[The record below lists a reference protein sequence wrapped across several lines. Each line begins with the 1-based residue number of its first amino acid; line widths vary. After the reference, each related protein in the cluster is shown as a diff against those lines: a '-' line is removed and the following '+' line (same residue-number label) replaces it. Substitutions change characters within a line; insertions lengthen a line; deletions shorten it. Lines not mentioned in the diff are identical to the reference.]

1 MFSSTEVLVLFILC
15 IVFFISNMFAW
26 QELRWADRNNRNE
39 CFRVFNNMQK
49 AIEEAHQEEQAL
61 AQRDREE
68 LAQFK
73 QKDVEAKEL
82 AQRRRV
88 SPAQKDAV
96 LRRDGYK
103 CQICGISREY
113 LDKKAPGLGD
123 YLRLEVD
130 HIIPIAQG
138 GKSDESNLQCLCWR
152 CNAAKGSTKSNNQV
166 NSMRTW
172 GAGHLPGVSK
182 KK

>member
-1 MFSSTEVLVLFILC
+1 MFSNTETL
-15 IVFFISNMFAW
+15 VFFVGFVVFFLLFALS
-26 QELRWADRNNRNE
+26 EYTLRLTERNNRE
-39 CFRVFNNMQK
+39 QRFRVFSNMQK
-49 AIEEAHQEEQAL
+49 AIEDAHKEEQAL

-73 QKDVEAKEL
+73 QKDIEAKEL

-103 CQICGISREY
+103 CQICGISRQY
-113 LDKKAPGLGD
+113 LDEKVLGLGD

-166 NSMRTW
+166 NNLRTW

>member
-1 MFSSTEVLVLFILC
+1 MFIDINTTMLFVGFVMFFILFTLDFYTNRL
-15 IVFFISNMFAW
+15 I
-26 QELRWADRNNRNE
+26 ERNHRDE
-39 CFRVFNNMQK
+39 RFRVFSNMQRL
-49 AIEEAHQEEQAL
+49 IEEAHQEEQAL

-68 LAQFK
+68 LEQFK
-73 QKDVEAKEL
+73 QKDIEAKEL

-113 LDKKAPGLGD
+113 LDEKVPGLGD

>member
-1 MFSSTEVLVLFILC
+1 MFGSTEVLVLFIVSVVL
-15 IVFFISNMFAW
+15 FIFNMFAW
-26 QELRWADRNNRNE
+26 QDLRWIDRNNRDE
-39 CFRVFNNMQK
+39 RFGVFSNMQK
-49 AIEEAHQEEQAL
+49 AIEDAHKEEQAL

-68 LAQFK
+68 LEQFK
-73 QKDVEAKEL
+73 QKDIEAKEL

-113 LDKKAPGLGD
+113 LDEKIPGLGD

-138 GKSDESNLQCLCWR
+138 GKSDESNLQYLCWR

-166 NSMRTW
+166 NSMRTC

>member
-1 MFSSTEVLVLFILC
+1 MFSDTNTLFFVVGFVVLLILNLL
-15 IVFFISNMFAW
+15 SL
-26 QELRWADRNNRNE
+26 QELKWVDKNNRE
-39 CFRVFNNMQK
+39 QRFRVFANMQK
-49 AIEEAHQEEQAL
+49 AIEDAHKEEQAL

-82 AQRRRV
+82 AQRRRI

-113 LDKKAPGLGD
+113 LDEKVPGLGD

>member
-1 MFSSTEVLVLFILC
+1 MFGSTEVFVFLIGCVVL
-15 IVFFISNMFAW
+15 FISNMFAW
-26 QELRWADRNNRNE
+26 QELRWTDRNNRDE
-39 CFRVFNNMQK
+39 RFRVFNNMQR
-49 AIEEAHQEEQAL
+49 AI
-61 AQRDREE
+61 RDREE
-68 LAQFK
+68 LAEFK
-73 QKDVEAKEL
+73 QKDIEAKEL

-113 LDKKAPGLGD
+113 LDEKIPGLGD

-182 KK
+182 KKQV